1 MSTGS
6 CVVNRLLT
14 PEERL
19 EQLEKVLQKLEDL
32 SEEMPIIVEGVRD
45 RNALRRLG
53 ITKNVLTFNRGV
65 SIFSFCEEI
74 SRRFKK
80 AVVLTDWDRRG
91 GQLARMLKD
100 GLEANGVKVN
110 DTVRMQIVIL
120 SKKEVKDI
128 ESLPTFVDRLKSM
141 PRGIVGI
148 RVRGKR
154 I

>member
-1 MSTGS
+1 VSD
-6 CVVNRLLT
+6 VLT
-14 PEERL
+14 VEERL
-19 EQLEKVLQKLEDL
+19 EQLEKVLQNLEDL
-32 SEEMPIIVEGVRD
+32 SEETPIIVEGVRD
-45 RNALRRLG
+45 RNALKRLG
-53 ITKNVLTFNRGV
+53 IMKNVLTLNRGV
-65 SIFSFCEEI
+65 SIFSFCEDIARNWKE
-74 SRRFKK
+74 

-110 DTVRMQIVIL
+110 DSVRMHIVLL

-128 ESLPTFVDRLKSM
+128 ESLPTFIDRLKSM

>member
-1 MSTGS
+1 M
-6 CVVNRLLT
+6 VNRLLT
-14 PEERL
+14 PEERV

-32 SEEMPIIVEGVRD
+32 SDEMPIIVEGVRD

-53 ITKNVLTFNRGV
+53 ITKNVLTLNRGV
-65 SIFSFCEEI
+65 SIFSFCEGI
-74 SRRFKK
+74 SRNFKH

-110 DTVRMQIVIL
+110 DSVRMQIVIL

-141 PRGIVGI
+141 PRGIVDI
-148 RVRGKR
+148 RVKGKR